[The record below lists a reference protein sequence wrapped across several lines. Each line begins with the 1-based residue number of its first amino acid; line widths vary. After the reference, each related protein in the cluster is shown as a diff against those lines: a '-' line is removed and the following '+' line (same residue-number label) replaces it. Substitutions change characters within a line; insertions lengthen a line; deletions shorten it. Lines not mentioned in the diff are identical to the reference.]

1 MTRLA
6 ALLVA
11 VVLGAAACDAG
22 GGREAN
28 EALAETAEN
37 LATIESGDLSLTLLA
52 DSQGDAAGRVGFRL
66 EGRFALPDEGELPVA
81 DMEYTQIAGDEE
93 AGGRFL
99 STGERAYVEIDE
111 TVYELPE
118 ERQEALRSNSAE
130 TGEAGFGELEI
141 DRWVREPEVEDGGT
155 VDGVETDRIT
165 AGVDVVTAVNDLIE
179 LAGQVGTF
187 DIGRLEGASAQQLER
202 AVEQAR
208 LEVVTGTEDRL
219 LRRLR
224 IDVDFGAPEDL
235 PPEFQNVLG
244 AGVELELELELELS
258 DVNEPVRVEAPA
270 DAQPFPG

>member
-1 MTRLA
+1 MARPA

-11 VVLGAAACDAG
+11 IALVAAACDADG
-22 GGREAN
+22 GSDAN
-28 EALAETAEN
+28 DALVETTEN

-52 DSQGDAAGRVGFRL
+52 ESEGDAAGRVGFRL
-66 EGRFALPDEGELPVA
+66 DGSFALADEGELPIA

-93 AGGRFL
+93 GGGRFL

-118 ERQEALRSNSAE
+118 EQQEALRSDGAQ
-130 TGEAGFGELEI
+130 TGEAGLGQLEI
-141 DRWVREPEVEDGGT
+141 DGWVRDAEIAGGGT

-165 AGVDVVTAVNDLIE
+165 AGLDVVTAVNDLVE
-179 LAGQVGTF
+179 LAGRLGTF

-208 LEVVTGTEDRL
+208 IEVVTGKDDRL

-224 IDVDFGAPEDL
+224 IDVEFGAPEDL

-244 AGVELELELELELS
+244 AGVGLELALA
-258 DVNEPVRVEAPA
+258 DVNEPVRVETPEN
-270 DAQPFPG
+270 AQPFPAE